1 MFNLLILY
9 IDHILHYQDGYSPE
23 ISIKIGGDSLQTSTW
38 SQLIQVL
45 SSHSPFSSLDFFLQN
60 FCLLDSFNSLMLF
73 QFENYHS

>member
-1 MFNLLILY
+1 MFNFLILY
-9 IDHILHYQDGYSPE
+9 IDHILQYQDGYSPE

-45 SSHSPFSSLDFFLQN
+45 SSLDFFLQN